1 MVRLPPAT
9 YLTLAR
15 PALRLLLARFSISS
29 HRAGGRKDCCWT
41 WRASSLPSLYP
52 LCLYL
57 SLFPP
62 NPLHLVLRTPCPRL
76 QLWSSS
82 YHTGLGMVL
91 VTVIG
96 ILIVIG
102 IENHPTPASPTA
114 VHAAVH
120 DVLSLSLFPFPFP
133 LLVLVRFLLVQQ
145 NSNPV
150 SDVSS

>member
-1 MVRLPPAT
+1 MVSLPPAT
-9 YLTLAR
+9 YPTLAR
-15 PALRLLLARFSISS
+15 PALPLLLARFSISS
-29 HRAGGRKDCCWT
+29 HRAGGRKDCWT

-62 NPLHLVLRTPCPRL
+62 NPLHLVLRTPRPRL

-91 VTVIG
+91 VTVTAS
-96 ILIVIG
+96 LIVIG
-102 IENHPTPASPTA
+102 IKNHPTLASPTA

-145 NSNPV
+145 NSNQV